1 MNVWEAILL
10 GLIQGLTEFLP
21 VSSSAHLEIAHR
33 LLGRS
38 SGFDGLLFSVTV
50 HSATAISTLIVLRK
64 PLFDW
69 FRGLFGKDRGVS
81 LGFGRTIAISL
92 IPAVVV
98 GFFFDESVSGL
109 FEGQL
114 SLMGALMVLS
124 GLLLYLAHRSSGGRA
139 RLGLREGFILGIA
152 QALAI
157 FPGLSRPGMTISS
170 ALILGIERRQAAEFS
185 FLMVVPVILAKFV
198 LDFRNLWMSARAGFE
213 FELPVPALIAGFAV
227 ALITGVFSCRI
238 AIKIVE
244 RGRFIWLSVY
254 CMALGTALAFWGLYE
269 G

>member
-10 GLIQGLTEFLP
+10 GLIQGITEFLP

-33 LLGRS
+33 LMGRS

-50 HSATAISTLIVLRK
+50 HSATALSTLVVLRR
-64 PLFDW
+64 PLFEW
-69 FRGLFGKDRGVS
+69 FRGLFGKERGTS
-81 LGFGRTIAISL
+81 LGFGRTIAVSL
-92 IPAVVV
+92 IPAALV
-98 GFFFDESVSGL
+98 GFFFNESVAGL

-114 SLMGALMVLS
+114 SLIGAMMVLS

-170 ALILGIERRQAAEFS
+170 ALILGVERRQAVEFS
-185 FLMVVPVILAKFV
+185 FLMVVPVILAKFA
-198 LDFRNLWMSARAGFE
+198 LDFRNLWMSARAGYE
-213 FELPVPALIAGFAV
+213 FELPVPALIAGFSV
-227 ALITGVFSCRI
+227 AFITGVFSCRI
-238 AIKIVE
+238 AIKVVE
-244 RGRFIWLSVY
+244 RGRFVLMSAY
-254 CMALGTALAFWGLYE
+254 CMLLGTALAFWGLYE
-269 G
+269 A